1 MSPRP
6 ASHLTVD
13 GAVKSL
19 RYERDHGRI
28 VKKDGPDE
36 RIGLDDIERTNFGK
50 TNSASRQ
57 RLPGR
62 LGLLDRLLLR
72 LKFGLELPFS
82 FKPVTD
88 IVTMITTARDIDF
101 KCAVGN
107 L

>member
-1 MSPRP
+1 M
-6 ASHLTVD
+6 
-13 GAVKSL
+13 
-19 RYERDHGRI
+19 
-28 VKKDGPDE
+28 KKDGPGE

-57 RLPGR
+57 RLPAR

-88 IVTMITTARDIDF
+88 IVTMITTTRDIDF